1 MTKTILIGAAC
12 LIVGLAVGYLLGE
25 ATYRHLRRRLRELRA
40 GKAPAG
46 ILQSVTRLLFVT
58 TQLFALGW
66 VSVSYGI
73 AVYSTVKL
81 MQPFPVT
88 ELSQQA
94 ITTILG
100 VTALKV
106 IENIFEHNEGPVF
119 GRRPGSGNAVKEEPI
134 EEPHEE
140 APTEELDA
148 EG

>member
-1 MTKTILIGAAC
+1 MKIV
-12 LIVGLAVGYLLGE
+12 LIVAATLVVGIAIGYLLGE
-25 ATYRHLRRRLRELRA
+25 ATIRHLRKRLRELRA
-40 GKAPAG
+40 GKAAG

-119 GRRPGSGNAVKEEPI
+119 GRRPGSGNAAKEETFVQPP
-134 EEPHEE
+134 EET
-140 APTEELDA
+140 PTEET
-148 EG
+148 EGKG